1 MENFMNEIILKSG
14 TYRRTT
20 EDTWLFSI
28 PEDKVFHIYSKEE
41 MIKLTEDEVSYIK
54 SLISKAEIKISSL
67 YDVRDRLIEEGSNGT
82 F

>member
-1 MENFMNEIILKSG
+1 MNEIILKSG

-28 PEDKVFHIYSKEE
+28 PEDKVFHIYSREE
-41 MIKLTEDEVSYIK
+41 MLKLIEDEVSYIK
-54 SLISKAEIKISSL
+54 SLISKAEIKIASL
-67 YDVRDRLIEEGSNGT
+67 YDVSDRLVGEGSNGI